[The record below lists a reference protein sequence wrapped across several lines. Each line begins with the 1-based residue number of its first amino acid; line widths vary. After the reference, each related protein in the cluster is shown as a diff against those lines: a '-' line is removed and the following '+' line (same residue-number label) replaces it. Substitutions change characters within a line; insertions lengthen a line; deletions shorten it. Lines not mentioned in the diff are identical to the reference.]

1 MSTAATSIAVTPS
14 RRPIQE
20 VSYWRRAWWRFRRN
34 KLAVFGLSW
43 ALFALFVALFAPF
56 LTPYDY
62 DKIDPQNGL
71 APPSAQHWM
80 GTDNLGRDLATRIMY
95 GTRPM
100 FLVGVVTQ
108 IIGLVIGV
116 PLGLI
121 AAYRG
126 GFFDW
131 LVTRLID
138 MFSALPWYLIVLY
151 LVMVLE
157 PSLRNL
163 MLAMSITG
171 WVGSCRLIRGM
182 TFSIRERDYIAAAI
196 AQGVPQSR
204 IIIRHVLPQVA
215 PLILWG
221 FAAGI
226 PTAVFAE
233 AGLSFIGMG
242 IRPPTPSWGRMLGEA
257 GQYIGYWPH
266 MFFFPATMISLTILA
281 FQGLADGLRDAL
293 DVSVQ
298 G

>member
-1 MSTAATSIAVTPS
+1 MSAIAASGSTANSQ
-14 RRPIQE
+14 RPIRE
-20 VSYWRRAWWRFRRN
+20 ISYWQRAWWRFRRN
-34 KLAVFGLSW
+34 KLAVFGLCW
-43 ALFALFVALFAPF
+43 VLFTLFVALFVPY

-62 DKIDPQNGL
+62 QKINPQNGL
-71 APPSAQHWM
+71 ASPSAEHWM

-108 IIGLVIGV
+108 LIGLAIGV

-131 LVTRLID
+131 LITRLID

-163 MLAMSITG
+163 MIAMSITG

-182 TFSIRERDYIAAAI
+182 TFSVRERDYVTAAI
-196 AQGVPQSR
+196 SLGVPQIR

-281 FQGLADGLRDAL
+281 FQGMADGLRDAL
-293 DVSVQ
+293 DVSVSS
-298 G
+298 

>member
-1 MSTAATSIAVTPS
+1 MTATVTATPREAST
-14 RRPIQE
+14 PIKHR
-20 VSYWRRAWWRFRRN
+20 SYWQRAWGRFRRN

-43 ALFALFVALFAPF
+43 ALLTLLLALFAPY

-62 DKIDPQNGL
+62 ETIDPPNAL
-71 APPSAQHWM
+71 ASPSAEHWM
-80 GTDNLGRDLATRIMY
+80 GTDNLGRDLATRIIY
-95 GTRPM
+95 ATRPM

-126 GFFDW
+126 GFVDW

-151 LVMVLE
+151 MVMVLE

-163 MLAMSITG
+163 MLALVITG

-182 TFSIRERDYIAAAI
+182 TFSIRERDYIAAAV
-196 AQGVPQSR
+196 AQGVPQWR
-204 IIIRHVLPQVA
+204 IIFRHVLPQVA

-226 PTAVFAE
+226 PTAVLAE

-257 GQYIGYWPH
+257 GQYLGYWPH
-266 MFFFPATMISLTILA
+266 MFFFPSIMISLTILA

-293 DVSVQ
+293 DVSAQ
-298 G
+298 

>member
-1 MSTAATSIAVTPS
+1 MSAIAATGSTAESE
-14 RRPIQE
+14 RPIKE
-20 VSYWRRAWWRFRRN
+20 ISYWRRAWWRFRRN
-34 KLAVFGLSW
+34 KLATFGLCW
-43 ALFALFVALFAPF
+43 VLLTLFVALFVPY

-62 DKIDPQNGL
+62 QTINPQNGL
-71 APPSAQHWM
+71 ASPSAAHWM

-108 IIGLVIGV
+108 LIGLAIGV

-131 LVTRLID
+131 LITRLID

-157 PSLRNL
+157 PSLPNL
-163 MLAMSITG
+163 MIAMSITG

-182 TFSIRERDYIAAAI
+182 TFSVRERDYVTAAI
-196 AQGVPQSR
+196 SLGAPQVR
-204 IIIRHVLPQVA
+204 IIVRHVLPQVA

-281 FQGLADGLRDAL
+281 FQGMADGLRDAL
-293 DVSVQ
+293 DVSVSN
-298 G
+298 

>member
-1 MSTAATSIAVTPS
+1 MSATATATPLAAANA
-14 RRPIQE
+14 PIKQR
-20 VSYWRRAWWRFRRN
+20 SYWQRAWVRFRRN
-34 KLAVFGLSW
+34 KLAVFGISW
-43 ALFALFVALFAPF
+43 ALFTLLLALFAPY

-62 DKIDPQNGL
+62 ETIDPPNAL
-71 APPSAQHWM
+71 ASPSADHWM
-80 GTDNLGRDLATRIMY
+80 GTDNLGRDLATRIIY
-95 GTRPM
+95 ATRPM

-108 IIGLVIGV
+108 IIGLLIGV

-126 GFFDW
+126 GVVDW

-151 LVMVLE
+151 MVMVLG

-163 MLAMSITG
+163 MLALVITG

-182 TFSIRERDYIAAAI
+182 TFSIRERDYIAAAV
-196 AQGVPQSR
+196 AQGVPQGR
-204 IIIRHVLPQVA
+204 IIFRHVLPQVA

-226 PTAVFAE
+226 PTAVLAE

-257 GQYIGYWPH
+257 GQYLGYWPH
-266 MFFFPATMISLTILA
+266 MFFFPSIMISLTILA

-293 DVSVQ
+293 DVSTQ
-298 G
+298 

>member
-1 MSTAATSIAVTPS
+1 MTAAAAAPTITV
-14 RRPIQE
+14 REKPIKE
-20 VSYWRRAWWRFRRN
+20 ISYWQRAWWRFRRN
-34 KLAVFGLSW
+34 KLAVFGISW
-43 ALFALFVALFAPF
+43 ALLTLFVALFVPF

-71 APPSAQHWM
+71 APPSAEHWM

-108 IIGLVIGV
+108 IIGLAIGV

-131 LVTRLID
+131 LITRLID

-163 MLAMSITG
+163 MLAMAITG